1 MQGATH
7 STTFYTDSDFRN
19 TYKPNNNS
27 NLRNMAEQMVTILDR
42 ENTLLNRF
50 IAQMRDIN
58 IQGDSMRF
66 RRNLERAGEVMAYEI
81 SKTLEYKP
89 QLVETPLGEAEVMM
103 PDDEIVIATILRAG
117 LPFHQGFLNY
127 FDNAQ
132 NSFVSA
138 YRKYRKDNT
147 FNIKVEYISACELT
161 GKTLIIVDPM
171 LATGSSLVMTYNA
184 LVEKAGMPKFTHVA
198 TVIASEEGLEY
209 TKSHLSANN
218 CHIWCGSVDAETTV
232 KSYIVPG
239 MGDVGDLAYGEKL

>member
-1 MQGATH
+1 
-7 STTFYTDSDFRN
+7 
-19 TYKPNNNS
+19 
-27 NLRNMAEQMVTILDR
+27 MAEQMVTILDR

-138 YRKYRKDNT
+138 YRKYRKDN
-147 FNIKVEYISACELT
+147 NIQ
-161 GKTLIIVDPM
+161 
-171 LATGSSLVMTYNA
+171 
-184 LVEKAGMPKFTHVA
+184 H
-198 TVIASEEGLEY
+198 
-209 TKSHLSANN
+209 
-218 CHIWCGSVDAETTV
+218 
-232 KSYIVPG
+232 
-239 MGDVGDLAYGEKL
+239 